1 MKRIIKN
8 LLLILMVGS
17 VPVSMAFSQ
26 EKKTEQKVKI
36 VVVDK
41 SGTKTVIDTTFTAGS
56 KPDSIILKNG
66 EVIYL
71 THPEKGLTISKS
83 AKGPEK
89 VTITV
94 TDDNE
99 GEKKNEEHV
108 IIMSGDDGKWT
119 AASTSTAST
128 SAASTGEGKKQVYVY
143 TNTEGDKSLKKII
156 ITSDDD
162 DDLNF
167 EGEKV
172 IIVKDGKVIKSDG
185 GETFDIRIDKK
196 DDIESDSD
204 VTKYV
209 VAKNGLVI
217 TVEGKDE
224 AKVKEIMKVIEG
236 KLDVKAEGGEKKEVV
251 KTETKKTDKK

>member
-8 LLLILMVGS
+8 LLLILVVGS
-17 VPVSMAFSQ
+17 VPISMAFGQ

-56 KPDSIILKNG
+56 KRDSIILKNG

-71 THPEKGLTISKS
+71 AHPEKGLTISKS

-89 VTITV
+89 VTVTV

-99 GEKKNEEHV
+99 GEKKSEERV
-108 IIMSGDDGKWT
+108 IIMSGDDAKWT
-119 AASTSTAST
+119 AAST
-128 SAASTGEGKKQVYVY
+128 G
-143 TNTEGDKSLKKII
+143 
-156 ITSDDD
+156 
-162 DDLNF
+162 

-172 IIVKDGKVIKSDG
+172 IIIKDGKVIESDE
-185 GETFDIRIDKK
+185 GETFDIRVDK
-196 DDIESDSD
+196 DNLESDDD

-209 VAKNGLVI
+209 IAKDGMVI
-217 TVEGKDE
+217 SVEGKDE
-224 AKVKEIMKVIEG
+224 AKVKELIKVIEG

-251 KTETKKTDKK
+251 KTETKKTEKK

>member
-17 VPVSMAFSQ
+17 VPISVAFGQ

-36 VVVDK
+36 VVADK
-41 SGTKTVIDTTFTAGS
+41 SGTKTVIDTTFTASS

-71 THPEKGLTISKS
+71 AHPEKGLTISKS

-99 GEKKNEEHV
+99 GEKKNEERV
-108 IIMSGDDGKWT
+108 IIMSGDDTRWT
-119 AASTSTAST
+119 
-128 SAASTGEGKKQVYVY
+128 AASTGEGK
-143 TNTEGDKSLKKII
+143 
-156 ITSDDD
+156 
-162 DDLNF
+162 
-167 EGEKV
+167 KV
-172 IIVKDGKVIKSDG
+172 IIVKDGKVIKSDE
-185 GETFDIRIDKK
+185 GETFDIRVDK
-196 DDIESDSD
+196 DNLESNDD

-209 VAKNGLVI
+209 IAKDGMVI
-217 TVEGKDE
+217 SVEGKDE
-224 AKVKEIMKVIEG
+224 AKVKELIKVIEG

-251 KTETKKTDKK
+251 KTETKKTEKK

>member
-8 LLLILMVGS
+8 LLLILMIGS
-17 VPVSMAFSQ
+17 IPLSMAFGQ

-36 VVVDK
+36 VTVDK

-71 THPEKGLTISKS
+71 AHPEKGLTISKS
-83 AKGPEK
+83 AKAPGK
-89 VTITV
+89 VTVTV

-99 GEKKNEEHV
+99 GEKKNEERV
-108 IIMSGDDGKWT
+108 IIMSGDDAKWS
-119 AASTSTAST
+119 AASTSAS
-128 SAASTGEGKKQVYVY
+128 STGEGKKQVYVY
-143 TNTEGDKSLKKII
+143 ANAESTGDKPVKKII

-162 DDLNF
+162 GDLNF

-185 GETFDIRIDKK
+185 GETFDIRIEKK
-196 DDIESDSD
+196 DDIESDAD

-209 VAKNGLVI
+209 VAKDGLVI

-236 KLDVKAEGGEKKEVV
+236 KLDVKAEGGEKREVV
-251 KTETKKTDKK
+251 KTETKKTEKK

>member
-8 LLLILMVGS
+8 LLLILMIGS
-17 VPVSMAFSQ
+17 IPISMAFGQ

-36 VVVDK
+36 VTVDK
-41 SGTKTVIDTTFTAGS
+41 SGTKTVIDTTFARGS
-56 KPDSIILKNG
+56 MPDSIILKNG
-66 EVIYL
+66 KVVHFAKPGDKMHQFYVD
-71 THPEKGLTISKS
+71 TEKGNIY
-83 AKGPEK
+83 
-89 VTITV
+89 VTCTV
-94 TDDNE
+94 DNE
-99 GEKKNEEHV
+99 GEKKKEESV
-108 IIMSGDDGKWT
+108 IIMSGGDATWT
-119 AASTSTAST
+119 
-128 SAASTGEGKKQVYVY
+128 AASTGEGKKNVYVY
-143 TNTEGDKSLKKII
+143 ANAEGTGDKPVKKII

-162 DDLNF
+162 EDLNF

-172 IIVKDGKVIKSDG
+172 IIVKDGKVIKSAG

-196 DDIESDSD
+196 DDIESDAD

-209 VAKNGLVI
+209 VAKDGLVI

-251 KTETKKTDKK
+251 KTETKKTEKK

>member
-1 MKRIIKN
+1 MKRIIKT

-17 VPVSMAFSQ
+17 VPISMAFGQ

-36 VVVDK
+36 IVADK

-71 THPEKGLTISKS
+71 AHPEKGLTISKS

-89 VTITV
+89 VTVTV

-99 GEKKNEEHV
+99 GDKKNEERV
-108 IIMSGDDGKWT
+108 IIMSGDDTKWT
-119 AASTSTAST
+119 AAST
-128 SAASTGEGKKQVYVY
+128 G
-143 TNTEGDKSLKKII
+143 
-156 ITSDDD
+156 
-162 DDLNF
+162 
-167 EGEKV
+167 EGEKI
-172 IIVKDGKVIKSDG
+172 IIVKDGKVLKSDE
-185 GETFDIRIDKK
+185 GETFDIRVDK
-196 DDIESDSD
+196 DNLEFSDD

-209 VAKNGLVI
+209 IAKDGMVI
-217 TVEGKDE
+217 SVEGKDE
-224 AKVKEIMKVIEG
+224 AKVKELIKVIEG

-251 KTETKKTDKK
+251 KTETKKTEKK

>member
-17 VPVSMAFSQ
+17 VPISMAFGQ

-36 VVVDK
+36 IVADK

-71 THPEKGLTISKS
+71 AHPEKGLTISKS

-89 VTITV
+89 VTVTV
-94 TDDNE
+94 IDDNE
-99 GEKKNEEHV
+99 GEKKNEERV
-108 IIMSGDDGKWT
+108 IKMSGDDAKWT
-119 AASTSTAST
+119 
-128 SAASTGEGKKQVYVY
+128 AASTGEGKKSVYIY
-143 TNTEGDKSLKKII
+143 ANAEGESDKPVKKII

-172 IIVKDGKVIKSDG
+172 IIVKDGKVIKSDE
-185 GETFDIRIDKK
+185 GETFDIRVDK
-196 DDIESDSD
+196 DNLESDDD

-209 VAKNGLVI
+209 IAKDGMVI
-217 TVEGKDE
+217 SVEGKDE
-224 AKVKEIMKVIEG
+224 AKVKELIKVIEG

-251 KTETKKTDKK
+251 KTETKKTEKK